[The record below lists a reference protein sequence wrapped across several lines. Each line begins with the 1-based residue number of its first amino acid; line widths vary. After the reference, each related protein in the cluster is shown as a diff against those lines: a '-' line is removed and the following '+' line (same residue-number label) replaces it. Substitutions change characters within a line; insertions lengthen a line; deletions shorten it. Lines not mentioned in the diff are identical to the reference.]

1 MAVLLRLHA
10 LLPLFGL
17 ALFFQPVVL
26 SLLLALGG
34 LGLLRLHP
42 LGMVGLALAL
52 LGGPGGSLCGAG
64 PLRLLQRCSIWGRLA
79 GVRLQRCRGHGLG
92 LLGFNGLQAGG
103 GAFLALLLV

>member
-10 LLPLFGL
+10 LLALFGL
-17 ALFFQPVVL
+17 ALFFLPVVL
-26 SLLLALGG
+26 SLRLALGG

-64 PLRLLQRCSIWGRLA
+64 SLRLPQRCSIWGRFA
-79 GVRLQRCRGHGLG
+79 GVRLRGCRGHGLG
-92 LLGFNGLQAGG
+92 LFGFNGLQAGG